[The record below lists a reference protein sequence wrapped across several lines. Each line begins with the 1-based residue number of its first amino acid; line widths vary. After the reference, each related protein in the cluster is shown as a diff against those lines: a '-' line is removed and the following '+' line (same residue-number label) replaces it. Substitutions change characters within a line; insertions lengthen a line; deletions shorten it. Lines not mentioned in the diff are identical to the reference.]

1 MYRAQLL
8 TNSINYAARCRVPM
22 NGNLI
27 KYKVMNDLSSRLKQ
41 LSTRVFVGRYF
52 AVVLVVYIIGQVII
66 SFSVV

>member
-1 MYRAQLL
+1 
-8 TNSINYAARCRVPM
+8 M